1 LKNNLKVN
9 DKNIDL
15 LLAEIA
21 TLKEELYE
29 SNSIVN
35 AIRQGD
41 VDALVVN
48 NNGVP
53 QLYSLETADYTY
65 RLLIEKFRQ
74 GALSISRDGLILY
87 CNDYFSKLTGIP
99 SEMITGTYL
108 SEYFDNPAQFG
119 QLIEAIKYG
128 ISTHEILLKSDYD
141 KKTFPAYI
149 ALTDLEPAVEAIGIV
164 ITDLTEKKKHEE
176 ALFRHQLELE
186 EKISELNRIN
196 SNLKEFIHVISHDL
210 KEPLR
215 KIVMHSDRIEGN
227 NLSDMDAKSMSVMK
241 MSALRLNSLIDDLVQ
256 YSSHT
261 AQLERTEIN
270 LAAVINEVL
279 DDLEISIADKKAN
292 VEIGKLPVIQASR
305 VQMRQL
311 FANLITNAIK
321 YSKADTPP
329 IIQIYQD
336 DTINAEIPNQN
347 TKFVKIQ
354 IKDNGIGMESG
365 HLLKIFTIFQRLHA
379 KTEYSGNGIGLAIC
393 KKIMENHSGNITVES
408 TPNEGTI
415 FNLYF
420 PIL

>member
-1 LKNNLKVN
+1 LKAN
-9 DKNIDL
+9 DKNIDAL
-15 LLAEIA
+15 QAEIA
-21 TLKEELYE
+21 ALKEELFE

-35 AIRQGD
+35 AIKQGD
-41 VDALVVN
+41 VDALVVH

-74 GALSISRDGLILY
+74 GALSISRNGLILY
-87 CNDYFSKLTGIP
+87 CNDYFSQLVHIP
-99 SEMITGTYL
+99 SEMIIGTYL
-108 SEYFDNPAQFG
+108 SEYLDNPAQFG
-119 QLIEAIKYG
+119 QIIEAIKYG
-128 ISTHEILLKSDYD
+128 ITTHEILFRYD
-141 KKTFPAYI
+141 HNQKTFPGSI
-149 ALTDLEPAVEAIGIV
+149 SLTDLEPSVEAIGIV

-176 ALFRHQLELE
+176 ALFRHHQELE
-186 EKISELNRIN
+186 EKINELHRTN

-215 KIVMHSDRIEGN
+215 KIVMHSDRIDGSY
-227 NLSDMDAKSMSVMK
+227 LSESDTKAMNVLKT
-241 MSALRLNSLIDDLVQ
+241 SALRLNSLIDDLVQ

-261 AQLERTEIN
+261 AQLERTEVN
-270 LAAVINEVL
+270 LVAIIHEVV
-279 DDLEISIADKKAN
+279 DDLEILISDKKAKI
-292 VEIGKLPVIQASR
+292 EIGKLPVLKASK
-305 VQMRQL
+305 VQIRQL

-321 YSKADTPP
+321 YSRADTPP
-329 IIQIYQD
+329 LIQIVQD
-336 DTINAEIPNQN
+336 DNLNAEIPNQN

-354 IKDNGIGMESG
+354 IKDNGIGMESS

-379 KTEYSGNGIGLAIC
+379 KNEYSGNGIGLAIC

-408 TPNEGTI
+408 TLNEGTT

>member
-1 LKNNLKVN
+1 MKAN
-9 DKNIDL
+9 DKNIDAL
-15 LLAEIA
+15 QAEIA
-21 TLKEELYE
+21 ALKEELFE

-35 AIRQGD
+35 AIKQGD
-41 VDALVVN
+41 VDALVVH

-74 GALSISRDGLILY
+74 GALSISRNGLILY
-87 CNDYFSKLTGIP
+87 CNDYFSQLVHIP
-99 SEMITGTYL
+99 SEMIIGTYL
-108 SEYFDNPAQFG
+108 SEYLDNPAQFG
-119 QLIEAIKYG
+119 QIIEAIKYG
-128 ISTHEILLKSDYD
+128 ITTHEILFRYD
-141 KKTFPAYI
+141 HNQKTFPGSI
-149 ALTDLEPAVEAIGIV
+149 SLTDLEPSVEAIGIV

-176 ALFRHQLELE
+176 ALFRHHQELE
-186 EKISELNRIN
+186 EKINELHRTN

-215 KIVMHSDRIEGN
+215 KIVMHSDRIDGSY
-227 NLSDMDAKSMSVMK
+227 LSESDTKAMNVLKV
-241 MSALRLNSLIDDLVQ
+241 SALRLNSLIDDLVQ

-261 AQLERTEIN
+261 AQLERTEVN
-270 LAAVINEVL
+270 LAGIIYEVV
-279 DDLEISIADKKAN
+279 DDLEILISDKKAKI
-292 VEIGKLPVIQASR
+292 EIGKLPVLQASK
-305 VQMRQL
+305 VQIRQL

-321 YSKADTPP
+321 YSRADTPP
-329 IIQIYQD
+329 LIQIVQD
-336 DTINAEIPNQN
+336 ANLNAEIPNQN

-354 IKDNGIGMESG
+354 IKDNGIGMESS

-379 KTEYSGNGIGLAIC
+379 KNEYSGNGIGLAIC

-408 TPNEGTI
+408 TLNEGTT

>member
-1 LKNNLKVN
+1 MKGK
-9 DKNIDL
+9 DKNIDT

-21 TLKEELYE
+21 ALKEELFE

-35 AIRQGD
+35 AIKQGD
-41 VDALVVN
+41 VDALVVH

-74 GALSISRDGLILY
+74 GALSISKDGLILY
-87 CNDYFSKLTGIP
+87 CNDYFSKLTGIS
-99 SEMITGTYL
+99 SEMIIGTYL
-108 SEYFDNPAQFG
+108 NEYFDNPVQFV

-128 ISTHEILLKSDYD
+128 ITTHEILLKSESGT
-141 KKTFPAYI
+141 KTFPAYI

-176 ALFRHQLELE
+176 ALIQHQSELE
-186 EKISELNRIN
+186 EKITELNRIN
-196 SNLKEFIHVISHDL
+196 RNLKEFIHVISHDL

-215 KIVMHSDRIEGN
+215 KIVMHSERIQGN
-227 NLSDMDAKSMSVMK
+227 NLTETDAKSMSVMK
-241 MSALRLNSLIDDLVQ
+241 LSALRLNSLIDDLVQ

-261 AQLERTEIN
+261 AQLERTEVDLN
-270 LAAVINEVL
+270 SVISEVV
-279 DDLEISIADKKAN
+279 DDLEISITDKNAQIKMSN
-292 VEIGKLPVIQASR
+292 LPVIQASR

-329 IIQIYQD
+329 LIQIYQD
-336 DTINAEIPNQN
+336 DNINTDIPNQN
-347 TKFVKIQ
+347 TKFVKIK

-379 KTEYSGNGIGLAIC
+379 KNEYSGNGIGLAIC
-393 KKIMENHSGNITVES
+393 KKIMENHSGTITVES
-408 TPNEGTI
+408 TPNEGTT

>member
-1 LKNNLKVN
+1 MKAN
-9 DKNIDL
+9 DKNIDAL
-15 LLAEIA
+15 QAEIA
-21 TLKEELYE
+21 ALKEELFE

-35 AIRQGD
+35 AIKQGD
-41 VDALVVN
+41 VDALVVH

-74 GALSISRDGLILY
+74 GALSISRNGLILY
-87 CNDYFSKLTGIP
+87 CNDYFSQLVHIP
-99 SEMITGTYL
+99 SEMIIGTYL
-108 SEYFDNPAQFG
+108 SEYLDNPAQFG
-119 QLIEAIKYG
+119 QIIEAIKYG
-128 ISTHEILLKSDYD
+128 ITTHEILFRYD
-141 KKTFPAYI
+141 HNQKTFPGSI
-149 ALTDLEPAVEAIGIV
+149 SLTDLEPSVEAIGIV

-176 ALFRHQLELE
+176 ALFRHHQELE
-186 EKISELNRIN
+186 EKINELHRTN

-215 KIVMHSDRIEGN
+215 KIVMHSDRIDGSY
-227 NLSDMDAKSMSVMK
+227 LSESDTKAMNVLKT
-241 MSALRLNSLIDDLVQ
+241 SALRLNSLIDDLVQ

-261 AQLERTEIN
+261 AQLERTEVN
-270 LAAVINEVL
+270 LVAIIHEVV
-279 DDLEISIADKKAN
+279 DDLEILISDKKAKI
-292 VEIGKLPVIQASR
+292 EIGKLPVLKASK
-305 VQMRQL
+305 VQIRQL

-321 YSKADTPP
+321 YSRADTPP
-329 IIQIYQD
+329 LIQIVQD
-336 DTINAEIPNQN
+336 DNLNAEIPNQN

-354 IKDNGIGMESG
+354 IKDNGIGMESS

-379 KTEYSGNGIGLAIC
+379 KNEYSGNGIGLAIC

-408 TPNEGTI
+408 TLNEGTT

>member
-1 LKNNLKVN
+1 MKGK
-9 DKNIDL
+9 DKNIDT

-21 TLKEELYE
+21 ALKEELFE

-35 AIRQGD
+35 AIKQGD
-41 VDALVVN
+41 VDALVVH

-74 GALSISRDGLILY
+74 GALSISKDGLILY
-87 CNDYFSKLTGIP
+87 CNDYFSKLTGIS
-99 SEMITGTYL
+99 SEMIIGTYL
-108 SEYFDNPAQFG
+108 NEYFDNPVQFV

-128 ISTHEILLKSDYD
+128 ITTHEILLKSESGT
-141 KKTFPAYI
+141 KTFPAYI

-176 ALFRHQLELE
+176 ALIQHQSELE
-186 EKISELNRIN
+186 EKITELNRIN
-196 SNLKEFIHVISHDL
+196 RNLKEFIHVISHDL

-215 KIVMHSDRIEGN
+215 KIVMHSERIQGN
-227 NLSDMDAKSMSVMK
+227 NLTETDAKSMSVMK
-241 MSALRLNSLIDDLVQ
+241 LSALRLNSLIDDLVQ

-261 AQLERTEIN
+261 AQLERTEVDLN
-270 LAAVINEVL
+270 SVISEVV
-279 DDLEISIADKKAN
+279 DDLEISITDKNAQIKMS
-292 VEIGKLPVIQASR
+292 KLPVIQASR

-329 IIQIYQD
+329 LIQIYQD
-336 DTINAEIPNQN
+336 DNINTDIPNQN
-347 TKFVKIQ
+347 TKFVKIK

-379 KTEYSGNGIGLAIC
+379 KNEYSGNGIGLAIC
-393 KKIMENHSGNITVES
+393 KKIMENHSGTITVES
-408 TPNEGTI
+408 KPNEGTT

>member
-1 LKNNLKVN
+1 MKAN
-9 DKNIDL
+9 DKNIDAL
-15 LLAEIA
+15 QAEIA
-21 TLKEELYE
+21 ALKEELFE

-35 AIRQGD
+35 AIKQGD
-41 VDALVVN
+41 VDALVVH

-74 GALSISRDGLILY
+74 GALSISRNGLILY
-87 CNDYFSKLTGIP
+87 CNDYFSQLVHIP
-99 SEMITGTYL
+99 SEMIIGTYL
-108 SEYFDNPAQFG
+108 SEYLDNPAQFG
-119 QLIEAIKYG
+119 QIIEAIKYG
-128 ISTHEILLKSDYD
+128 ITTHEILFRYD
-141 KKTFPAYI
+141 HNQKTFPGSI
-149 ALTDLEPAVEAIGIV
+149 SLTDLEPSVEAIGIV

-176 ALFRHQLELE
+176 ALFRHHQELE
-186 EKISELNRIN
+186 EKINELHRTN

-215 KIVMHSDRIEGN
+215 KIVMHSDRIDGSY
-227 NLSDMDAKSMSVMK
+227 LSESDTKAMNVLKV
-241 MSALRLNSLIDDLVQ
+241 SALRLNSLIDDLVQ

-261 AQLERTEIN
+261 AQLERTEVN
-270 LAAVINEVL
+270 LVAIIHEVV
-279 DDLEISIADKKAN
+279 DDLEILITDKKAKI
-292 VEIGKLPVIQASR
+292 EIGKLPVLKASK
-305 VQMRQL
+305 VQIRQL

-321 YSKADTPP
+321 YSRADTPP
-329 IIQIYQD
+329 LIQIVQD
-336 DTINAEIPNQN
+336 DNLNAEIPNQN

-354 IKDNGIGMESG
+354 IKDNGIGMESS

-379 KTEYSGNGIGLAIC
+379 KNEYSGNGIGLAIC

-408 TPNEGTI
+408 TLNEGTT

>member
-1 LKNNLKVN
+1 LKAN
-9 DKNIDL
+9 DKNIDAL
-15 LLAEIA
+15 QAEIA
-21 TLKEELYE
+21 ALKEELFE

-35 AIRQGD
+35 AIKQGD
-41 VDALVVN
+41 VDALVVH

-74 GALSISRDGLILY
+74 GALSISRNGLILY
-87 CNDYFSKLTGIP
+87 CNDYFSQLVHIP
-99 SEMITGTYL
+99 SEMIIGTYL
-108 SEYFDNPAQFG
+108 SEYLDNPAQFG
-119 QLIEAIKYG
+119 QIIEAIKYG
-128 ISTHEILLKSDYD
+128 ITTHEILFRYD
-141 KKTFPAYI
+141 HNQKTFPGSI
-149 ALTDLEPAVEAIGIV
+149 SLTDLEPSVEAIGIV

-176 ALFRHQLELE
+176 ALFRHHQELE
-186 EKISELNRIN
+186 DKINELHRTN

-215 KIVMHSDRIEGN
+215 KIVMHSDRIDGSYLTE
-227 NLSDMDAKSMSVMK
+227 SDTKAMNVLKV
-241 MSALRLNSLIDDLVQ
+241 SALRLNSLIDDLVQ

-261 AQLERTEIN
+261 AQLERTEVN
-270 LAAVINEVL
+270 LAGIIYEVV
-279 DDLEISIADKKAN
+279 DDLEILISDKKAKI
-292 VEIGKLPVIQASR
+292 EIGKLPVLQASK
-305 VQMRQL
+305 VQIRQL

-321 YSKADTPP
+321 YSRADTPP
-329 IIQIYQD
+329 LIQIVQD
-336 DTINAEIPNQN
+336 YNLNAEIPNQN

-354 IKDNGIGMESG
+354 IKDNGIGMESS

-379 KTEYSGNGIGLAIC
+379 KNEYSGNGIGLAIC

-408 TPNEGTI
+408 TLNEGTT

>member
-1 LKNNLKVN
+1 MKDK
-9 DKNIDL
+9 DKNIDT
-15 LLAEIA
+15 LLAEITA
-21 TLKEELYE
+21 LKEELFE

-35 AIRQGD
+35 AIKQGD
-41 VDALVVN
+41 VDALVVH

-87 CNDYFSKLTGIP
+87 CNDYFSKLTGTS
-99 SEMITGTYL
+99 SEMIIGTYL
-108 SEYFDNPAQFG
+108 NEYFDNPAQFV

-128 ISTHEILLKSDYD
+128 ITTHEILLKSESGT
-141 KKTFPAYI
+141 KTFPAYI

-176 ALFRHQLELE
+176 ALLHHQLELE
-186 EKISELNRIN
+186 EKITELNRIN

-215 KIVMHSDRIEGN
+215 KIVMHSERIQGN
-227 NLSDMDAKSMSVMK
+227 NLTETDAKSMSVMK
-241 MSALRLNSLIDDLVQ
+241 LSALRLNSLIDDLVQ

-261 AQLERTEIN
+261 AQLERTEVDLN
-270 LAAVINEVL
+270 SVISEVV
-279 DDLEISIADKKAN
+279 DDLEISITDKNAQIKMS
-292 VEIGKLPVIQASR
+292 KLPVIQASR

-329 IIQIYQD
+329 LIQIYQD
-336 DTINAEIPNQN
+336 DNINTDIPNQN

-379 KTEYSGNGIGLAIC
+379 KNEYSGNGIGLAIC
-393 KKIMENHSGNITVES
+393 KKIMENHSGTITVES
-408 TPNEGTI
+408 TPNEGTT